1 MNICLDLSP
10 TVHRRA
16 GIGRF
21 TGELTHALLALAP
34 EHSYTAFYNRAAEAQ
49 PAPPLDHLP
58 RLTLP
63 WGDKPWRLRV
73 ALAHL
78 LRRPQ
83 DAHFPGVDLFH
94 ATDHLLPFLARIPS
108 VFTLYDLTY
117 LTTDTHTTLNRL
129 FLRLMMPRFLRQAAA
144 VITISESTRRDML
157 RYYAVDPAKCYVT
170 HGGVDARFRPA
181 VEAEV
186 EAVRRK
192 YGLPEQFILAVGTI
206 EPRKNYTTLLA
217 VYHALRDRDPRL
229 RLVIVGK
236 QGWRSETFFRQLSD
250 LGLQDQ
256 VLLPGYVADAD
267 LPALYTAA
275 TVFAFPSL
283 YEGFGLPILEA
294 MACGAPVVSSNTS
307 ALPEVVGEA
316 GLLVPPRDAG
326 ALASALAAVL
336 DDAVLRAD
344 LRVKGLA
351 QAKRFTWAQAAQTTL
366 QVYRH
371 VLGAVD

>member
-21 TGELTHALLALAP
+21 TGELTQALLALAP
-34 EHSYTAFYNRAAEAQ
+34 ENTYTALYNRAAEAQ
-49 PAPPLDHLP
+49 LAPPFDHLP
-58 RLTLP
+58 RLALP

-78 LRRPQ
+78 FRRPQ
-83 DAHFPGVDLFH
+83 DAHFRDVDLFH
-94 ATDHLLPFLARIPS
+94 ATDHLLPFFARIPS
-108 VFTLYDLTY
+108 IFTLYDLTY

-129 FLRLMMPRFLRQAAA
+129 FLRLMMPHFLRQAAA

-157 RYYAVDPAKCYVT
+157 RYYAVAPAKCYVT

-181 VEAEV
+181 SEAAI
-186 EAVRRK
+186 EAVRRQ
-192 YGLPEQFILAVGTI
+192 YGLPEQYILAVGTI

-217 VYHALRDRDPRL
+217 AYHALRDRHPGL

-236 QGWRSETFFRQLSD
+236 RGWRSEAFFQKLSE
-250 LGLQDQ
+250 LGLEDQ

-275 TVFAFPSL
+275 TVFAFASL

-294 MACGAPVVSSNTS
+294 MACGTPVVAGNTS

-316 GLLVPPRDAG
+316 GVLAPPQDVG
-326 ALASALAAVL
+326 ALAAALAALL
-336 DDAVLRAD
+336 DNAALRAD
-344 LRVKGLA
+344 LCAKGVTQA
-351 QAKRFTWAQAAQTTL
+351 QRFTWTQTAQATL
-366 QVYRH
+366 QVYH
-371 VLGAVD
+371 QVFGA